1 MLISRDS
8 KESMGFWVVYESAEV
23 VERQVSL
30 SSKDGVNER
39 RQNGDGKKPRG
50 QCWRRRRPSWRKD
63 QLFWGEGDL
72 KAG

>member
-1 MLISRDS
+1 
-8 KESMGFWVVYESAEV
+8 MGFWVVYESAKV

-30 SSKDGVNER
+30 SCKDGVNEC

-50 QCWRRRRPSWRKD
+50 QCWRRD